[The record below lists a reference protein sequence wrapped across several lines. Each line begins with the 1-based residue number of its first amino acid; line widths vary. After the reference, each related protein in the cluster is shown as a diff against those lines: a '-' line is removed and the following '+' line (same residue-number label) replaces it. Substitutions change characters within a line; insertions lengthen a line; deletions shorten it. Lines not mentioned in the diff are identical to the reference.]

1 MWVRRTAILCQ
12 LKYKLSTNEDLLY
25 KIILICANEK
35 EFFIRKA
42 IGWALRE
49 YSKTNPKSVKDF
61 IKNNTSKLAPLS
73 VREGMKKL
81 QCKTC

>member
-49 YSKTNPKSVKDF
+49 YSKTNPKGVKNF
-61 IKNNTSKLAPLS
+61 IENNTSKLSPLS
-73 VREGMKKL
+73 VREGMKKISM
-81 QCKTC
+81 